1 MCSVLDGV
9 VYGVEDKIRFNLN
22 AMYYIYL
29 RTVSL
34 MILINYWTE
43 HPPSMSPSGS

>member
-1 MCSVLDGV
+1 MCSVLYCE
-9 VYGVEDKIRFNLN
+9 VYGVEDKIRFTFN

-29 RTVSL
+29 KTVSL

-43 HPPSMSPSGS
+43 HPPSGG